1 MDDQDKEDII
11 IWVKAVQG
19 QDGPG
24 LEQCLQSTD
33 YFMILL
39 KVAYEDTERYSKIVK
54 IAIKDG
60 QDKEDI
66 IIWVKFIEG

>member
-1 MDDQDKEDII
+1 
-11 IWVKAVQG
+11 
-19 QDGPG
+19 
-24 LEQCLQSTD
+24 
-33 YFMILL
+33 MILL

-54 IAIKDG
+54 IAIKDD